1 MIFMS
6 NVSDK
11 INVMVKCQLDKK
23 GVEDFQKEL
32 KSYDIGNQFNYA
44 VAIIEILIID
54 RDNEKEI
61 NNTIEINVA
70 PKIQYIIP
78 FVSKKLA
85 EKYLEELSTLKRLT
99 MFLSINEDGKV
110 DLKKNDIENNIYNN

>member
-1 MIFMS
+1 MS
-6 NVSDK
+6 NISDE
-11 INVMVKCQLDKK
+11 INVIVDCKLDQS

-32 KSYDIGNQFNYA
+32 KSYDIGKEFNYA

-78 FVSKKLA
+78 FVSKELA
-85 EKYLEELSTLKRLT
+85 EKYLEELSVFKKMT
-99 MFLSINEDGKV
+99 MFIPVDEDGKLV
-110 DLKKNDIENNIYNN
+110 VKDYNIENTMNE

>member
-1 MIFMS
+1 MS
-6 NVSDK
+6 NISDE
-11 INVMVKCQLDKK
+11 INVIVDCKLDQS

-32 KSYDIGNQFNYA
+32 KSYDIGKEFNYA

-99 MFLSINEDGKV
+99 MFLEIGEDGKI
-110 DLKKNDIENNIYNN
+110 DL

>member
-1 MIFMS
+1 MS
-6 NVSDK
+6 NISDE
-11 INVMVKCQLDKK
+11 INVIVDCKLDQS

-32 KSYDIGNQFNYA
+32 KSYDIGKEFNYA

-54 RDNEKEI
+54 KDNEKEI

>member
-1 MIFMS
+1 MS
-6 NVSDK
+6 NVSEK
-11 INVMVKCQLDKK
+11 INVMVDCKLDKK
-23 GVEDFQKEL
+23 GVEDFQKKL
-32 KSYDIGNQFNYA
+32 KSYDIGNEFNYA

-61 NNTIEINVA
+61 NNRIDINIA

-99 MFLSINEDGKV
+99 MFLSIDKDGKV
-110 DLKKNDIENNIYNN
+110 NLEKNNVENNINKIYN

>member
-1 MIFMS
+1 MS
-6 NVSDK
+6 NVSEK
-11 INVMVKCQLDKK
+11 INVMVDCKLDKK
-23 GVEDFQKEL
+23 GVEEFQKEL
-32 KSYDIGNQFNYA
+32 KYYDIGNEFNYA
-44 VAIIEILIID
+44 IAIIEILIID

-99 MFLSINEDGKV
+99 MFLSIDEDGKV
-110 DLKKNDIENNIYNN
+110 NLKKNNVD

>member
-1 MIFMS
+1 MS
-6 NVSDK
+6 NETEK
-11 INVMVKCQLDKK
+11 INVVVDYKLDKK
-23 GVEDFQKEL
+23 GVEEFQKEL
-32 KSYDIGNQFNYA
+32 KSYNLGKEFNYA

-110 DLKKNDIENNIYNN
+110 DLKKNDID